1 VLELKTGG
9 LPLGLLSDSL
19 YEAGGFH
26 MEPGD
31 LLCIYS
37 DGITEAISMADEE
50 FGTEGLIGV
59 LKKYRKEPLHSVIA
73 AIDRATAEFAR
84 GMPQFDDQTLLLL
97 RRLPEEGSTG

>member
-1 VLELKTGG
+1 MELPRLRHPSPG
-9 LPLGLLSDSL
+9 L
-19 YEAGGFH
+19 
-26 MEPGD
+26 GD

-50 FGTEGLIGV
+50 FGTEGLIEV
-59 LKKYRKEPLHSVIA
+59 LEKYREEPLESVIA

-97 RRLPEEGSTG
+97 RRLPEEVGTA